1 DNVNNSVNTSTYR
14 FTISIPVSASRSSSS
29 SPPKALTSEFVSV
42 SASVVCP
49 NTLHISTLPGA
60 IVDVILTSPYEG
72 NVLSANADSS
82 GKLNLDLVKHGTYEV
97 DARKSG
103 YQMPLPTTVS
113 FTSESCPTVELLS
126 NETLQNETLLLNETS
141 NETKIIDSCGNGICE
156 YSLNES
162 RTSCDIDCN
171 FCGNNLI
178 DIGEICDGSDLG
190 GQTCFTNRYIGG
202 ELRCKDDCLGYNTEL
217 CVNYPSCLIIHD
229 KYGYVGEKRLIRLV
243 TPNGESCARVE
254 VNVKDPKGE
263 KLSAVTSLNGEL
275 FAELDTVGVYSITLP
290 FDLTKYSSIQA
301 INAKPSVDTCEIV
314 ADQNVLVGKAF
325 KIKLQSKQG
334 PCVDT
339 LIKITYPD
347 KKTVIEKTSASGE
360 LSIMAA
366 LKGDYKIQLLSSH
379 EGVVVSTKQITAIS
393 ESEYAKVSAKSSFLE
408 IPNVVQAVSSFYKS
422 PSVANIGASIF
433 IILFAVLILLRAG
446 ILKFGKA
453 GSSRFKK

>member
-1 DNVNNSVNTSTYR
+1 MSCSILLDGLSQGTNNSVTNNSAVNFSFTGLTEDTHYWNVSCADNVNNSVNTSTYR

-49 NTLHISTLPGA
+49 NTLQISTLPGA

-82 GKLNLDLVKHGTYEV
+82 GKLNLSLTRHGTYEV

-126 NETLQNETLLLNETS
+126 NETLLLNETI

-178 DIGEICDGSDLG
+178 DRGEICDGSDLG
-190 GQTCFTNRYIGG
+190 RQTCFTNRYIGG

-217 CVNYPSCLIIHD
+217 CVNYPSCIITHD

-254 VNVKDPKGE
+254 VNVKDPKG
-263 KLSAVTSLNGEL
+263 KN
-275 FAELDTVGVYSITLP
+275 Y
-290 FDLTKYSSIQA
+290 
-301 INAKPSVDTCEIV
+301 
-314 ADQNVLVGKAF
+314 
-325 KIKLQSKQG
+325 LQ
-334 PCVDT
+334 
-339 LIKITYPD
+339 
-347 KKTVIEKTSASGE
+347 
-360 LSIMAA
+360 
-366 LKGDYKIQLLSSH
+366 
-379 EGVVVSTKQITAIS
+379 
-393 ESEYAKVSAKSSFLE
+393 
-408 IPNVVQAVSSFYKS
+408 
-422 PSVANIGASIF
+422 
-433 IILFAVLILLRAG
+433 
-446 ILKFGKA
+446 
-453 GSSRFKK
+453 